1 MRVWDA
7 QSGECLR
14 TLEGHSDFVTS
25 VALSGDGTRI
35 VSGSWDKTVRV
46 WDAQSG
52 KCLRKLEGHFHSE
65 FVNSVAWSGDGTG
78 IVSGGFNLR
87 VLDAQSG

>member
-1 MRVWDA
+1 M
-7 QSGECLR
+7 
-14 TLEGHSDFVTS
+14 
-25 VALSGDGTRI
+25 
-35 VSGSWDKTVRV
+35 RV

-52 KCLRKLEGHFHSE
+52 KCLRKLEGHSE

-78 IVSGGFNLR
+78 IVSGGSNLR

>member
-1 MRVWDA
+1 M
-7 QSGECLR
+7 
-14 TLEGHSDFVTS
+14 
-25 VALSGDGTRI
+25 SGDGTRI
-35 VSGSWDKTVRV
+35 VSGGADKTVRV

-52 KCLRKLEGHFHSE
+52 KCLRTLEGDSE

-78 IVSGGFNLR
+78 IVSGGSNLR